1 MSDRVAVLGDGALLA
16 LGTPGE
22 LARRMAPRLE
32 VSLELDPAQLATA
45 TSVIGMLDGLTV
57 SPERAGMLR
66 VAGIARERIPELAAR
81 LVGAG
86 VSPVP
91 TGAARAVAHGRVLRV
106 AARGQWHRE
115 WAMNTRIIRAIV
127 RKDLRVVRRS
137 RALMT
142 PLIVLPVLLMIVFPT
157 VFTFLPRMMGGAR
170 EAFAEMFRNLP
181 DPVKRQFGEFTEATW
196 IHVVHTQLLAPL
208 MLLVPFMVANV
219 IAADGF
225 AGERERKT
233 LEPLLY
239 TPATDAELFVAKL
252 LAAWIPAVMI
262 AFCGALVYAVIVNIV
277 AWPVMQ
283 RVVLPEPD
291 VDVMVL
297 WMAPV
302 FAALGLGGMLLV
314 SLRVRGMQEAT
325 QLGGLF
331 VLPVIALVV
340 GEVRGAI
347 LLGPLDGGGDRARGL
362 GDRRRVAP
370 LRSQAVQAHVAGRQI
385 VITPL
390 PSAPRWPMTPA

>member
-1 MSDRVAVLGDGALLA
+1 
-16 LGTPGE
+16 
-22 LARRMAPRLE
+22 
-32 VSLELDPAQLATA
+32 
-45 TSVIGMLDGLTV
+45 
-57 SPERAGMLR
+57 
-66 VAGIARERIPELAAR
+66 
-81 LVGAG
+81 
-86 VSPVP
+86 
-91 TGAARAVAHGRVLRV
+91 
-106 AARGQWHRE
+106 
-115 WAMNTRIIRAIV
+115 MNRRIIAAIV

-142 PLIVLPVLLMIVFPT
+142 PLIVLPVLLMIVFPV
-157 VFTFLPRMMGGAR
+157 VFTFLPRMIGGQR
-170 EAFAEMFRNLP
+170 ESFAEMFQNLP
-181 DPVKRQFGEFTEATW
+181 DPIKQQFGEFTEATW
-196 IHVVHTQLLAPL
+196 IRLVHSQMLAPL

-239 TPATDAELFVAKL
+239 TPATDTELFVAKL

-262 AFCGALVYAVIVNIV
+262 AFGGALVYAIIVNAL

-283 RVVLPEPD
+283 GIFFPD
-291 VDVMVL
+291 ITWVVMVL
-297 WMAPV
+297 WMAPA
-302 FAALGLGGMLLV
+302 FAALGLAGMLLV

-347 LLGPLDGGGDRARGL
+347 LLGPWMA
-362 GDRRRVAP
+362 
-370 LRSQAVQAHVAGRQI
+370 I
-385 VITPL
+385 VIGSLVWAIAGVLLAFGVKRFRRTTL
-390 PSAPRWPMTPA
+390 VAKL

>member
-1 MSDRVAVLGDGALLA
+1 
-16 LGTPGE
+16 
-22 LARRMAPRLE
+22 
-32 VSLELDPAQLATA
+32 
-45 TSVIGMLDGLTV
+45 
-57 SPERAGMLR
+57 
-66 VAGIARERIPELAAR
+66 
-81 LVGAG
+81 
-86 VSPVP
+86 
-91 TGAARAVAHGRVLRV
+91 
-106 AARGQWHRE
+106 
-115 WAMNTRIIRAIV
+115 MNRRIIAAIV

-142 PLIVLPVLLMIVFPT
+142 PLIVLPT

-170 EAFAEMFRNLP
+170 EAFSEMFRNLP
-181 DPVKRQFGEFTEATW
+181 DPVRRSFGEFTEATW
-196 IHVVHTQLLAPL
+196 IRVVHTQMLAPL

-262 AFCGALVYAVIVNIV
+262 AFGGALIYAVIVNV
-277 AWPVMQ
+277 TAWPVMQ
-283 RVVLPEPD
+283 RVFFPD
-291 VDVMVL
+291 TTWVVMIL
-297 WMAPV
+297 WMAPA
-302 FAALGLGGMLLV
+302 FAALGLAGMLLV
-314 SLRVRGMQEAT
+314 TLRVRGMQEAT

-347 LLGPLDGGGDRARGL
+347 LLGPWMAVVIGL
-362 GDRRRVAP
+362 LVWVIAAVLLLFGVKRFRRTSLV
-370 LRSQAVQAHVAGRQI
+370 G
-385 VITPL
+385 
-390 PSAPRWPMTPA
+390 

>member
-1 MSDRVAVLGDGALLA
+1 
-16 LGTPGE
+16 
-22 LARRMAPRLE
+22 
-32 VSLELDPAQLATA
+32 
-45 TSVIGMLDGLTV
+45 
-57 SPERAGMLR
+57 
-66 VAGIARERIPELAAR
+66 
-81 LVGAG
+81 
-86 VSPVP
+86 
-91 TGAARAVAHGRVLRV
+91 
-106 AARGQWHRE
+106 
-115 WAMNTRIIRAIV
+115 MNTRIIAAIV

-157 VFTFLPRMMGGAR
+157 VFTFLPRILGGASA
-170 EAFAEMFRNLP
+170 AFSEMFRNLP
-181 DPVKRQFGEFTEATW
+181 DPVKQQFGEFTEATW
-196 IHVVHTQLLAPL
+196 IRIVHTQMLAPL

-239 TPATDAELFVAKL
+239 TPATDAELFSAKL

-262 AFCGALVYAVIVNIV
+262 AFGGAFIYAVIVNV
-277 AWPVMQ
+277 TWT
-283 RVVLPEPD
+283 
-291 VDVMVL
+291 VMVL
-297 WMAPV
+297 WMAPA
-302 FAALGLGGMLLV
+302 FAALGLAGMLLV

-347 LLGPLDGGGDRARGL
+347 LLGPMMAVAIGL
-362 GDRRRVAP
+362 LVW
-370 LRSQAVQAHVAGRQI
+370 VIAGALLLFGVKRFKRTSL
-385 VITPL
+385 VGKL
-390 PSAPRWPMTPA
+390 

>member
-1 MSDRVAVLGDGALLA
+1 
-16 LGTPGE
+16 
-22 LARRMAPRLE
+22 
-32 VSLELDPAQLATA
+32 
-45 TSVIGMLDGLTV
+45 
-57 SPERAGMLR
+57 
-66 VAGIARERIPELAAR
+66 
-81 LVGAG
+81 
-86 VSPVP
+86 
-91 TGAARAVAHGRVLRV
+91 
-106 AARGQWHRE
+106 
-115 WAMNTRIIRAIV
+115 
-127 RKDLRVVRRS
+127 
-137 RALMT
+137 
-142 PLIVLPVLLMIVFPT
+142 
-157 VFTFLPRMMGGAR
+157 
-170 EAFAEMFRNLP
+170 
-181 DPVKRQFGEFTEATW
+181 
-196 IHVVHTQLLAPL
+196 

-283 RVVLPEPD
+283 RVFFPNTTWV
-291 VDVMVL
+291 VMVL
-297 WMAPV
+297 WMAPA

-347 LLGPLDGGGDRARGL
+347 LLGPLMAVGTGL
-362 GDRRRVAP
+362 LVWMI
-370 LRSQAVQAHVAGRQI
+370 AGALLLFGVKRFKRTSL
-385 VITPL
+385 VGKL
-390 PSAPRWPMTPA
+390 

>member
-1 MSDRVAVLGDGALLA
+1 
-16 LGTPGE
+16 
-22 LARRMAPRLE
+22 
-32 VSLELDPAQLATA
+32 
-45 TSVIGMLDGLTV
+45 
-57 SPERAGMLR
+57 
-66 VAGIARERIPELAAR
+66 
-81 LVGAG
+81 
-86 VSPVP
+86 
-91 TGAARAVAHGRVLRV
+91 
-106 AARGQWHRE
+106 
-115 WAMNTRIIRAIV
+115 MNTRIIRAIV

-157 VFTFLPRMMGGAR
+157 VFTLLPRMMGGAR

-181 DPVKRQFGEFTEATW
+181 DPVKQQFGGFTEATW
-196 IHVVHTQLLAPL
+196 IHVVHTQMLAPL

-252 LAAWIPAVMI
+252 LAAWIPAVII
-262 AFCGALVYAVIVNIV
+262 AWGGALVYAVIVNIV

-283 RVVLPEPD
+283 RIFFPNTTWV
-291 VDVMVL
+291 VMVL
-297 WMAPV
+297 WMAPA

-340 GEVRGAI
+340 GEVRGAV
-347 LLGPLDGGGDRARGL
+347 LLGPLMAVVIGL
-362 GDRRRVAP
+362 LVWAIAAVLLAIGIKGFRRTTLVGK
-370 LRSQAVQAHVAGRQI
+370 L
-385 VITPL
+385 
-390 PSAPRWPMTPA
+390 

>member
-1 MSDRVAVLGDGALLA
+1 
-16 LGTPGE
+16 
-22 LARRMAPRLE
+22 
-32 VSLELDPAQLATA
+32 
-45 TSVIGMLDGLTV
+45 
-57 SPERAGMLR
+57 
-66 VAGIARERIPELAAR
+66 
-81 LVGAG
+81 
-86 VSPVP
+86 
-91 TGAARAVAHGRVLRV
+91 
-106 AARGQWHRE
+106 
-115 WAMNTRIIRAIV
+115 MNRRIIRAIV
-127 RKDLRVVRRS
+127 LKDLRVVRRS

-157 VFTFLPRMMGGAR
+157 VFTFLPRMFGGAR
-170 EAFAEMFRNLP
+170 ASFQEMFNNLP
-181 DPVKRQFGEFTEATW
+181 DPVKKQFGEFTEATW
-196 IHVVHTQLLAPL
+196 INLVHTQMLAPL

-262 AFCGALVYAVIVNIV
+262 AFLGAFVYALIVNVV
-277 AWPVMQ
+277 AWPIMQ
-283 RVVLPEPD
+283 RVFFPNPTWI
-291 VDVMVL
+291 VMVL
-297 WMAPV
+297 WMAPA

-340 GEVRGAI
+340 GEVRGAV
-347 LLGPLDGGGDRARGL
+347 LLGPWKAIGIGL
-362 GDRRRVAP
+362 IVWAIAAALLAFGVKRFRRTTLVGK
-370 LRSQAVQAHVAGRQI
+370 L
-385 VITPL
+385 
-390 PSAPRWPMTPA
+390 

>member
-1 MSDRVAVLGDGALLA
+1 
-16 LGTPGE
+16 
-22 LARRMAPRLE
+22 
-32 VSLELDPAQLATA
+32 
-45 TSVIGMLDGLTV
+45 
-57 SPERAGMLR
+57 
-66 VAGIARERIPELAAR
+66 
-81 LVGAG
+81 
-86 VSPVP
+86 
-91 TGAARAVAHGRVLRV
+91 
-106 AARGQWHRE
+106 
-115 WAMNTRIIRAIV
+115 MNQRIIAAIV
-127 RKDLRVVRRS
+127 RKDLRVVTRS

-181 DPVKRQFGEFTEATW
+181 DPVRRQFGEFTEATW
-196 IHVVHTQLLAPL
+196 IRVVHTQMLAPL

-262 AFCGALVYAVIVNIV
+262 AFGGAFIYAVIVNV
-277 AWPVMQ
+277 TAWPVMQ
-283 RVVLPEPD
+283 RVFFPD
-291 VDVMVL
+291 VTWVVMIL
-297 WMAPV
+297 WMAPA
-302 FAALGLGGMLLV
+302 FAALGLAGMLLV

-340 GEVRGAI
+340 GEVRGAV
-347 LLGPLDGGGDRARGL
+347 LLGPAMAVAIGL
-362 GDRRRVAP
+362 LVWIIAGILLMFGVRRFRRTSLV
-370 LRSQAVQAHVAGRQI
+370 GR
-385 VITPL
+385 L
-390 PSAPRWPMTPA
+390 